1 MPDTIHYKETE
12 KFTGCIVHKAFSYQ
26 HIQEK
31 SKRKFMTT
39 SCADQKITDSFPVSA
54 QSRAFQ
60 QETDTVVQQKP
71 VYNFQ
76 GKTLLAVDDV
86 SFNLTLVALF
96 FKNTGA
102 KLLFAS
108 DGRQA
113 LDICISNPEVDIILM
128 DIQMPVMN
136 GLEATKEIHKI
147 KPGMPVIAITAFVHS
162 DDKQRCFD
170 AGCVEFLPKPCSRD
184 DMLKTVNEF
193 L

>member
-1 MPDTIHYKETE
+1 MEIE
-12 KFTGCIVHKAFSYQ
+12 KFIGGILHKVYNN
-26 HIQEK
+26 HRVQET

-39 SCADQKITDSFPVSA
+39 AHAVQNTDGSIPVTVE
-54 QSRAFQ
+54 SRTVQA
-60 QETDTVVQQKP
+60 ETDPVVQQKT
-71 VYNFQ
+71 VYNFH

-113 LDICISNPEVDIILM
+113 LDICVSNPEVDVILM

-136 GLEATKEIHKI
+136 GLEATSEIHKI
-147 KPGMPVIAITAFVHS
+147 KPGIPVIAITAFVHS

-170 AGCVEFLPKPCSRD
+170 AGCVDFLSKPCSRD
-184 DMLKTVNEF
+184 DMLKTVNKF